1 VYAVFILSGFTFASW
16 ASRIPQVRD
25 ALELTPRSL
34 GLVLLAIAVGLALLH
49 LPGRPRTF
57 CVLRSVTGIPCP
69 LCGGTT
75 AAVRVGRG
83 DLLGGLRASPLAVLG
98 AVAFVVAPLLRLP
111 QLSTRD
117 LWLLIVAV
125 ATAAELY
132 QLARFGLLS

>member
-1 VYAVFILSGFTFASW
+1 M
-16 ASRIPQVRD
+16 
-25 ALELTPRSL
+25 ALTLVAPAAAPGRRRAGL
-34 GLVLLAIAVGLALLH
+34 RFLVLLAIAVGLALLH